1 MLACQT
7 ALSALAIDTM
17 LPAFDEMR
25 DAFGLPSDSNRVAL
39 AVTTFFLGMA
49 LGQLF
54 HGPLADRFGR
64 KPVLYGSLLLY
75 GICAGA
81 ATLAPT
87 LEALIVVR
95 FVWGAA
101 AAGPHVVTTAV
112 ARDLYVGDEM
122 ARTLSFVRSVFLIVP
137 VLAPALG
144 ELLIAVGSW
153 RWVFGIGAVLAAIVG
168 LWSVRLPETL
178 DPEQRRP
185 LRWSAVS
192 GAFGEVVHS
201 RVTLGYTAAATFAL
215 GAFLPWLG
223 SSQLIFDEIYGRPD
237 EFALWFALVACTMAV
252 ASLSAAA
259 MVRRLT
265 AVTMVRRSMV
275 VFLLHS
281 VLFVAVVFASDG
293 VPPFGVFLLLIV
305 VAVANLV
312 AVNPSLISLAME
324 RMGHIAG
331 TASAVIGTLSY
342 TGGAL
347 LAGIVDGA
355 MTDSIG
361 PLAIGFLVYGAAMLA
376 CMVWADGGFAPDG

>member
-1 MLACQT
+1 
-7 ALSALAIDTM
+7 
-17 LPAFDEMR
+17 
-25 DAFGLPSDSNRVAL
+25 
-39 AVTTFFLGMA
+39 
-49 LGQLF
+49 
-54 HGPLADRFGR
+54 
-64 KPVLYGSLLLY
+64 
-75 GICAGA
+75 
-81 ATLAPT
+81 
-87 LEALIVVR
+87 
-95 FVWGAA
+95 
-101 AAGPHVVTTAV
+101 
-112 ARDLYVGDEM
+112 
-122 ARTLSFVRSVFLIVP
+122 
-137 VLAPALG
+137 
-144 ELLIAVGSW
+144 
-153 RWVFGIGAVLAAIVG
+153 
-168 LWSVRLPETL
+168 
-178 DPEQRRP
+178 
-185 LRWSAVS
+185 
-192 GAFGEVVHS
+192 
-201 RVTLGYTAAATFAL
+201 
-215 GAFLPWLG
+215 
-223 SSQLIFDEIYGRPD
+223 
-237 EFALWFALVACTMAV
+237 MAV

-275 VFLLHS
+275 VFLAHS

-376 CMVWADGGFAPDG
+376 CMVWADGGFAPTAEPAWVRAVSRSGQVVGRDRVQQVHARWFAEQRLRGLGHLDHVGRIEMVLLRLERLPLLDQGQPARCGGGRAEIDVAAAVVASTHDDVLRPGSEPTPRGRRWRTPW